1 LLIDCRV
8 LLFAILGLGEFV
20 AQIVCCFGNFQLKL
34 HVMDTND
41 VSHNIEALISTNKLV
56 QALKER
62 VLFLDGGLAT
72 QLEEKGIVLHRLL
85 W

>member
-1 LLIDCRV
+1 
-8 LLFAILGLGEFV
+8 
-20 AQIVCCFGNFQLKL
+20 
-34 HVMDTND
+34 MDTND

>member
-1 LLIDCRV
+1 
-8 LLFAILGLGEFV
+8 
-20 AQIVCCFGNFQLKL
+20 
-34 HVMDTND
+34 MDTND
-41 VSHNIEALISTNKLV
+41 VSHNIEALISTNKFV

-72 QLEEKGIVLHRLL
+72 QLEEKSIVLHRLL